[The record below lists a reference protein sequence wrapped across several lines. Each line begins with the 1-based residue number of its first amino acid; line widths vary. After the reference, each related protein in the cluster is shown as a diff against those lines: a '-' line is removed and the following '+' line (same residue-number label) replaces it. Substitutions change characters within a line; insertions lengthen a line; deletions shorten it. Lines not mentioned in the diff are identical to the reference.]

1 MVVWGRRGCVRIW
14 TLVGYRMEM
23 LKKLKRLIEVEH
35 SDS

>member
-1 MVVWGRRGCVRIW
+1 MVVWGGRGCVRIW